1 METAGKQGDKKRGAA
16 KDAGALRTFRVPG
29 LGADEG
35 RAVFTVGGTPVCAID
50 VSGDTA
56 TLSTVATTAAEGPAR
71 LVANFDSQETLDG
84 IIEGRIHPIVGALQN
99 RYTIV
104 GEGDRRFGMT
114 VLLALRAS
122 APAFAQ
128 GGP

>member
-1 METAGKQGDKKRGAA
+1 
-16 KDAGALRTFRVPG
+16 
-29 LGADEG
+29 
-35 RAVFTVGGTPVCAID
+35 
-50 VSGDTA
+50 
-56 TLSTVATTAAEGPAR
+56 
-71 LVANFDSQETLDG
+71 VANFDSQETLDG